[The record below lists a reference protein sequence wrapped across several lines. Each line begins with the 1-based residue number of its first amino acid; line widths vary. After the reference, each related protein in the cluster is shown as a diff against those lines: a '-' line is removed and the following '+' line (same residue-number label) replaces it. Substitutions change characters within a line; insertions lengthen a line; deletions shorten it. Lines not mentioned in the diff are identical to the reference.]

1 MRVTVTFIVFA
12 SVFFISTIPVY
23 AQEDSRTGR
32 RAQFEI
38 RKNAE
43 RQREMQRQNG
53 FRAVEDVLEPTI
65 DEQSHAYRAGVFE
78 LRLESLLKLTQE
90 FALQIEEIYFAS
102 LSEDWSQ
109 PELDRRSKGIEQSTD
124 QLRDMVNFGTD
135 PPQINVAPLPEESF
149 ERRVQRLVNVSRRL
163 VPNIILLAGGES
175 INLDLRNQVRDDLAL
190 TEALSLALRQS
201 AF

>member
-1 MRVTVTFIVFA
+1 MRATATFIVLPF
-12 SVFFISTIPVY
+12 VFLISTISVY

-43 RQREMQRQNG
+43 RQKEAQRRNG
-53 FRAVEDVLEPTI
+53 FRTLEDAQPSTL
-65 DEQSHAYRAGVFE
+65 EQSSAYRDGAFQ
-78 LRLESLLKLTQE
+78 LRLESLLRLTRE

-109 PELDRRSKGIEQSTD
+109 TELGRRSKDIDESTN
-124 QLRDMVNFGTD
+124 QLRDIVNFGTD
-135 PPQINVAPLPEESF
+135 PPQIDVAPLPEESL
-149 ERRVQRLVNVSRRL
+149 ERRVRRLVNVSRRL

-175 INLDLRNQVRDDLAL
+175 INLDLLNQVRDDLAL
-190 TEALSLALRQS
+190 TEALSLALPQS

>member
-1 MRVTVTFIVFA
+1 MRATATFIVLLF
-12 SVFFISTIPVY
+12 VFLISTISVY

-43 RQREMQRQNG
+43 RQKEAQRRNG
-53 FRAVEDVLEPTI
+53 FRALEDAQPSTLEP
-65 DEQSHAYRAGVFE
+65 SSAYRDGAFQ
-78 LRLESLLKLTQE
+78 LRLESLLRLTRE

-109 PELDRRSKGIEQSTD
+109 TELGRRSKDIDESTN
-124 QLRDMVNFGTD
+124 QLRDIVNFGTD
-135 PPQINVAPLPEESF
+135 PPQIDVAPLPEESL
-149 ERRVQRLVNVSRRL
+149 ERRVRRLVNVSRRL

-175 INLDLRNQVRDDLAL
+175 INLDLLNQVRDDLAL
-190 TEALSLALRQS
+190 TEALSLALPQS

>member
-1 MRVTVTFIVFA
+1 MRVTVTFIVLAF
-12 SVFFISTIPVY
+12 VFSISTIPVY

-32 RAQFEI
+32 LAQFEI

-43 RQREMQRQNG
+43 RQLEAQRRNG
-53 FRAVEDVLEPTI
+53 FRALEDAPPSTL
-65 DEQSHAYRAGVFE
+65 EQSSAYRDGAFQ
-78 LRLESLLKLTQE
+78 LRVESLLRLTRE

-109 PELDRRSKGIEQSTD
+109 PELDRRSKDIDTSTD
-124 QLRDMVNFGTD
+124 QLRDIVNFGTD
-135 PPQINVAPLPEESF
+135 PPQINVAPLPEESL

-163 VPNIILLAGGES
+163 VPNILLLAGDES
-175 INLDLRNQVRDDLAL
+175 INLDLLNQVRDDLAI
-190 TEALSLALRQS
+190 TEALSLALPQS